1 MKRVFLLAAIAST
14 LMTSCF
20 KAETKNSDATQTN
33 TSGTQSNTGYIKKI
47 VVPFSTSGKYTLYR
61 LVDSTQVFN
70 ADSASSRWDFGMR
83 RTTIIFNSASSG
95 PGNAGVIL
103 QDIPFESITKAP
115 FSGYAFDTTASQ
127 KAIKDYS
134 WYTYDRVTNAFN
146 PTAGKT
152 FVIKTGD
159 GRHFAKIEFLKAEYE
174 PFVGQMP
181 VNLIY
186 TFRYFYQ
193 ANGSDNL

>member
-1 MKRVFLLAAIAST
+1 MKRVLFFAIIATSV
-14 LMTSCF
+14 MTSCF
-20 KAETKNSDATQTN
+20 KSDTKSTTAVASD
-33 TSGTQSNTGYIKKI
+33 TGVIRTIK
-47 VVPFSTSGKYTLYR
+47 VPFSTSGSYTLYR
-61 LVDSTQVFN
+61 LVDSTIVFN

-83 RTTIIFNSASSG
+83 RATLIFNSASSG

-103 QDIPFESITKAP
+103 QDIPFSSVNKAP
-115 FSGYAFDTTASQ
+115 FSGYAFDTSSSQ

-134 WYTYDRVTNAFN
+134 WYTYNSQTRGFD
-146 PTAGKT
+146 PIAGKT

-159 GRHFAKIEFLKAEYE
+159 GNHFAKIEFLKAEYAGL
-174 PFVGQMP
+174 VGNP
-181 VNLIY
+181 PSPTYIIY